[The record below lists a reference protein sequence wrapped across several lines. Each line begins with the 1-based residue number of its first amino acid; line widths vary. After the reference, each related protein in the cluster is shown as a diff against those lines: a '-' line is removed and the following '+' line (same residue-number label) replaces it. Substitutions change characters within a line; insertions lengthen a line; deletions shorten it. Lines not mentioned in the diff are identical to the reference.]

1 MSDDIVLKTIEG
13 WQWFAYVPP
22 EARQWL
28 AERASVREI
37 AKGKM
42 IFSPGDAVEAVFG
55 VISGSF
61 RIYLIN
67 HRGDEITMEEVV
79 AGGWFSHYAPQPQP
93 RHLLHC
99 VCQHAGRVVVAPHL
113 VLVEFAERWPQYYK
127 GLYDEFTARAIA
139 VFARLELL
147 SLHNTNVRFAVYL
160 LRMARVRGRAEAD
173 GSVRIDHDESQSEIG
188 SRIGATRQR
197 VNGVIASWTRR
208 GIIEVSKDCILVRD
222 VATLRSEACKTGFDL
237 DGYLSAWHYGW
248 QGNALQNVSR

>member
-37 AKGKM
+37 ARGRM
-42 IFSPGDAVEAVFG
+42 IFSPGDPVEAVFG

-79 AGGWFSHYAPQPQP
+79 AGGWFSHHSP
-93 RHLLHC
+93 RPPSTYLLHC
-99 VCQHAGRVVVAPHL
+99 VCQQAARVVAVPYA
-113 VLVEFAERWPQYYK
+113 VLLEFAERWPQYYK
-127 GLYDEFTARAIA
+127 GLYDEFTARAVA

-147 SLHNTNVRFAVYL
+147 SLHNTQVRFAVYL
-160 LRMARVRGRAEAD
+160 LRMARLRGRPAAD
-173 GSVRIDHDESQSEIG
+173 GGVRIDHDESQSEIG

-197 VNGVIASWTRR
+197 VNGVIAAWTRR
-208 GIIEVSKDCILVRD
+208 GIIEVTKDGIHLRD
-222 VATLRSEACKTGFDL
+222 VAALRGEACKTGFDL
-237 DGYLSAWHYGW
+237 DGYLAAWHYGW
-248 QGNALQNVSR
+248 QGNAR